1 MRPTKSLVIAIL
13 LLTAASIFGQF
24 QATVIVLAIITVLI
38 VVIDALTMLNRGR
51 LKVDRRLPT
60 ILAFGQPAKVQLQ
73 IRHDLSQKIRVTVND
88 RCPLELGPRGLPFTG
103 DIQHNSPLIIEY
115 SITPT
120 LRGDF
125 TFEFSDVA
133 VDSMFGF
140 WQRIHHIGCKNDVRV
155 FPDFSQ
161 ITKYLKLL
169 LVHQTNQMG
178 IKKQIRRGEGL
189 EFLQLREYR
198 QADPLNRIDWKATSK
213 RRNLISREF
222 QEERSQQLLF
232 LVDTGRRMHSHDGE
246 VSLFDRTLD
255 AMTLL
260 SYIALSQGDR
270 VAVLCFGQENRWI
283 PSLTGLS
290 GIGTLLR
297 YTYDLQTGTEASD
310 YVAAAEDLL
319 SRQRKR
325 ALVVVITSLRDE
337 DQDLPTALR
346 LLALRHSVL
355 LASLRE
361 NTPNETLNV
370 HVQNIDHALAVLG
383 AAKYLEERRKAL
395 NECRRACHLV
405 IDSLPSELYARLV
418 NAYWYMKRSGI
429 T

>member
-1 MRPTKSLVIAIL
+1 MKPTKLLVVAIL
-13 LLTAASIFGQF
+13 LVTAASVF
-24 QATVIVLAIITVLI
+24 QEYQSIVIVLATVLLLI
-38 VVIDALTMLNRGR
+38 VVVDALTLLNRGN
-51 LKVDRRLPT
+51 LTVSRRVHNT
-60 ILAFGQPAKVQLQ
+60 LAFGQSSKVLLYLQ
-73 IRHDLSQKIRVTVND
+73 HDLNQKLRVSIND
-88 RCPLELGPRGLPFTG
+88 RCPLELGPKGMPTKS
-103 DIQHNSPLIIEY
+103 DIEPESTQLIEY
-115 SITPT
+115 SIVPT

-125 TFEFSDVA
+125 KFEYVDIA
-133 VDSMFGF
+133 VDSMVGF
-140 WQRIHHIGCKNDVRV
+140 WQRIVHVECRDDVRV
-155 FPDFSQ
+155 YPDFSQ
-161 ITKYLKLL
+161 ITKYLQLL

-178 IKKQIRRGEGL
+178 IKKQVRRGEGL

-270 VAVLCFGQENRWI
+270 VAVLCFGKESRWI
-283 PSLTGLS
+283 PSQTGLS
-290 GIGTLLR
+290 AVGSLLQH
-297 YTYDLQTGTEASD
+297 TYDLQTGTVASD
-310 YVAAAEDLL
+310 YIAAAEELL

-325 ALVVVITSLRDE
+325 ALVVLITSLRD
-337 DQDLPTALR
+337 DDKDLPSALR
-346 LLALRHSVL
+346 LLAVRHSVL

-361 NTPNETLNV
+361 STPNETLRT
-370 HVQNIDHALAVLG
+370 HVQNIDQALAVLG
-383 AAKYLEERRKAL
+383 AAKYLEERSKAL
-395 NECRRACHLV
+395 NECRRACHFV
-405 IDSLPSELYARLV
+405 VDSLPSELYARLV

>member
-1 MRPTKSLVIAIL
+1 MKPTKLLVVAIL
-13 LLTAASIFGQF
+13 LVAAASIFREYHS
-24 QATVIVLAIITVLI
+24 I
-38 VVIDALTMLNRGR
+38 VVVLMVVGMLVVLLDALTLQKRGN
-51 LKVDRRLPT
+51 LVVERRVPNT
-60 ILAFGQPAKVQLQ
+60 LAFGQSTKVRLYIQ
-73 IRHDLSQKIRVTVND
+73 HDLNQRLRVAIND
-88 RCPLELGPRGLPFTG
+88 RCPLELSPNGLPLT
-103 DIQHNSPLIIEY
+103 SEIELESTHLVEY
-115 SITPT
+115 TINPT

-125 TFEFSDVA
+125 KFTFVDLA

-140 WQRIHHIGCKNDVRV
+140 WQRIVHVECNDEVRV
-155 FPDFSQ
+155 YPDFSQ
-161 ITKYLKLL
+161 ITKYLQLL

-178 IKKQIRRGEGL
+178 IKKQVRRGEGL

-270 VAVLCFGQENRWI
+270 VSILCFGQENRWI
-283 PSLTGLS
+283 PSQTGLS
-290 GIGTLLR
+290 AVGSLLR
-297 YTYDLQTGTEASD
+297 HTYDLQTGTVASD
-310 YVAAAEDLL
+310 YVAAAEELL
-319 SRQRKR
+319 VRQRKR
-325 ALVVVITSLRDE
+325 ALVVLITSLRD
-337 DQDLPTALR
+337 DDKDLPSALR
-346 LLALRHSVL
+346 LLAVRHSVL

-361 NTPNETLNV
+361 NTPNETLKTR
-370 HVQNIDHALAVLG
+370 VQNIDQALAVLG
-383 AAKYLEERRKAL
+383 AAKYLEERTKAL
-395 NECRRACHLV
+395 NDCRRACHLV
-405 IDSLPSELYARLV
+405 VDSLPSELYARLV
-418 NAYWYMKRSGI
+418 NAYWYMKRAGI

>member
-1 MRPTKSLVIAIL
+1 MKPTKSLVVAIL
-13 LLTAASIFGQF
+13 LVTAASVFGQF
-24 QATVIVLAIITVLI
+24 QSTVSVLAIIALLI
-38 VVIDALTMLNRGR
+38 VVIDALTLLNRSR
-51 LKVDRRLPT
+51 LMVDRRLPT
-60 ILAFGQPAKVQLQ
+60 ILAFSQPTKVRLQ
-73 IRHDLSQKIRVTVND
+73 IRHDLPHRIRVTVND
-88 RCPLELGPRGLPFTG
+88 RCPLELGPKGLPFTG
-103 DIQHNSPLIIEY
+103 DIAPDLPLLVDYTIV
-115 SITPT
+115 PT

-125 TFEFSDVA
+125 NFEFSDVA
-133 VDSMFGF
+133 VDSMLGF
-140 WQRIHHIGCKNDVRV
+140 WQRIIHVECKSDVRV

-270 VAVLCFGQENRWI
+270 VAVLCFGQEDRWV
-283 PSLTGLS
+283 PSLSGLS
-290 GIGTLLR
+290 GIGNLLNH
-297 YTYDLQTGTEASD
+297 TYDLQTGTEASD

-319 SRQRKR
+319 VRQRKR
-325 ALVVVITSLRDE
+325 ALVVLITSLRDE
-337 DQDLPTALR
+337 DQDLPSALR
-346 LLALRHSVL
+346 LLAIHHSVL

-361 NTPNETLNV
+361 NTPNETLKT

-383 AAKYLEERRKAL
+383 AAKYLEERTKAL